1 MIAVESNACTI
12 LRKYER
18 EMDSVVLL
26 LDTCCIDFQAFVEN
40 SHHSRDHQDL
50 VGA

>member
-1 MIAVESNACTI
+1 MIAVESNVCTI

-26 LDTCCIDFQAFVEN
+26 LDRCCIHFQAFVEN
-40 SHHSRDHQDL
+40 IQHIRDHQDL